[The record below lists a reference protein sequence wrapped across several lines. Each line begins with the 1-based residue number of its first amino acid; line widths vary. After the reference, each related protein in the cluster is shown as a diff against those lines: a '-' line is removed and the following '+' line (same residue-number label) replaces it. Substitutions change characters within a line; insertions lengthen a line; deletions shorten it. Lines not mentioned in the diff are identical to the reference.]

1 MRLTCRRFGSDGDRL
16 PFSTLQQHSLAADD
30 LNIQVYN
37 IIYFL
42 SYLSFFS
49 FLSFFPFVIDGQ
61 FATWKAAPS
70 GFSSIILFGF
80 GYLLRSTCRTK
91 AISGC
96 HFYLYVP
103 SPLLSFSLLL
113 ISLQFF
119 FFVFLFHFVVRF
131 LIWAELNFTGFFNFE
146 LKQISPKKKKLK
158 ERKRRS
164 LDGPVA
170 TSSELGHADT
180 PFQRSRSC
188 R

>member
-49 FLSFFPFVIDGQ
+49 FLFFPFVIDGQ

-119 FFVFLFHFVVRF
+119 SSFSCSTLLSVSSFGPN
-131 LIWAELNFTGFFNFE
+131 W
-146 LKQISPKKKKLK
+146 ISLVSSISSWNKS
-158 ERKRRS
+158 RQRRR
-164 LDGPVA
+164 
-170 TSSELGHADT
+170 
-180 PFQRSRSC
+180 RSRSW
-188 R
+188 RRERGGH